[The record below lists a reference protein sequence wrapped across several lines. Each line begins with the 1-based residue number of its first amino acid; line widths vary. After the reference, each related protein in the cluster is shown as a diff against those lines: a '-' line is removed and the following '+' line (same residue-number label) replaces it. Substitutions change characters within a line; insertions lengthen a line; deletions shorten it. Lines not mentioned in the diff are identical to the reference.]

1 MERPLLGVSQ
11 VLVDFFSSIRIIFLM
26 SWHSFKLTL
35 NWCWQYQIQS
45 FLDPRQTN
53 TEYQSPPVK
62 QHSIERL
69 NSSLSSG
76 NPKNISI
83 FDVRSD
89 TKRYQE
95 KQRNLLTALLIERE
109 IFWFDD
115 CRYSASGVPWQLP
128 PTPPPSPGTSPQV
141 PPASSQ
147 PQHHHQEGA
156 QGDLPGHLQSPP
168 EVSPVLQTQREPTS
182 RWVSRL

>member
-1 MERPLLGVSQ
+1 MMERPLLGVSK
-11 VLVDFFSSIRIIFLM
+11 VLVDLLILLNINQIIISPSSPDLYNIRV
-26 SWHSFKLTL
+26 
-35 NWCWQYQIQS
+35 NQ

-95 KQRNLLTALLIERE
+95 KERNLLTALLIERE
-109 IFWFDD
+109 IF
-115 CRYSASGVPWQLP
+115 
-128 PTPPPSPGTSPQV
+128 
-141 PPASSQ
+141 
-147 PQHHHQEGA
+147 
-156 QGDLPGHLQSPP
+156 
-168 EVSPVLQTQREPTS
+168 
-182 RWVSRL
+182 